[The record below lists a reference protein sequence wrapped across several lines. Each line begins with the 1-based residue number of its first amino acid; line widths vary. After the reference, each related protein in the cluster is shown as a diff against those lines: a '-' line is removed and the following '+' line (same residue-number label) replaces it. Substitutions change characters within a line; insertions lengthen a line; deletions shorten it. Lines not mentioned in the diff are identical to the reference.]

1 MNMFVGERTGK
12 EVKISESAENQHIL
26 ELGLSGTGKSVR
38 MAGIE
43 LERVRSGGTVI
54 AIDTNGRHYGM
65 PLPYTNIIE
74 VCREGLALDFLSSIN
89 NLKGNRVVEISYIAD
104 LLSHG
109 QNLGVR
115 QMNALRQ
122 AIDDASKVREMYA
135 SDMVA
140 IGKMLKNQE
149 DAIADGVYSRLWDIF
164 EGGFF
169 RNNAKTFQLGKMN
182 ILSFKG
188 INPST
193 QRTLI
198 EVFIGALWRKLRM
211 NDSHDTQYDITLTVD
226 EVQNLSMSK
235 NSVLFEL
242 LTEARA
248 YGLKLLLATQSMN
261 VFNKIQIS
269 ALNQCAIKLMFKPA
283 SNDSSKLSKM
293 MNVNNDKL
301 WQKILENLKIGEAV
315 AVGSLSCNGKELSNP
330 IITTMSLE
338 RLTERRMLHE

>member
-1 MNMFVGERTGK
+1 MHRFIGERTGK
-12 EVKISESAENQHIL
+12 EVIVSNNAENQHIL
-26 ELGLSGTGKSVR
+26 ELGISGTGKSVR

-43 LERVRSGGTVI
+43 LERVRSGETVI

-74 VCREGLALDFLSSIN
+74 VCGEGLGLDFLSSIN
-89 NLKGNRVVEISYIAD
+89 PAGTRIVEISYIAD
-104 LLSHG
+104 LLSRG
-109 QNLGVR
+109 QNLGTR

-122 AIDDASKVREMYA
+122 AIDAASKVREMYE
-135 SDMVA
+135 SDMSA
-140 IGKMLKNQE
+140 IGEMLKEQGN
-149 DAIADGVYSRLWDIF
+149 AVADGVYSRLWDIF

-169 RNNAKTFQLGKMN
+169 RNNAKTFQFGKIN

-198 EVFIGALWRKLRM
+198 EVFVGALWKKLRM
-211 NDSHDTQYDITLTVD
+211 NDSHAIQYDITLTVD

-248 YGLKLLLATQSMN
+248 YGLKLLLATQSMS
-261 VFNKIQIS
+261 VFNKMQIS
-269 ALNQCAIKLMFKPA
+269 ALNQCATKLLFKPA
-283 SNDSSKLSKM
+283 SNDTVNLSKM
-293 MNVNNDKL
+293 LNGNNNKI
-301 WQKILENLKIGEAV
+301 WTKILEDLKVGEAV
-315 AVGSLSCNGKELSNP
+315 AVGTLACNGKDIAGP
-330 IITTMSLE
+330 VITTMSLE
-338 RLTERRMLHE
+338 RLTERRALHE

>member
-1 MNMFVGERTGK
+1 MNTFIGERTGK
-12 EVKISESAENQHIL
+12 EIRISDNAENQHIL

-43 LERVRSGGTVI
+43 LERVRSGETVI
-54 AIDTNGRHYGM
+54 AIDTNGRHYEM
-65 PLPYTNIIE
+65 PFSYTNIVE
-74 VCREGLALDFLSSIN
+74 VCEEGLALDFLSSIN
-89 NLKGNRVVEISYIAD
+89 NPKGNRVVEISYIAD
-104 LLSHG
+104 LLSRG

-122 AIDDASKVREMYA
+122 AIDDASKVRERYP

-140 IGKMLKNQE
+140 IGEMLKDQE

-198 EVFIGALWRKLRM
+198 EVFIGALWRKQRM
-211 NDSHDTQYDITLTVD
+211 NDSYATQYDITLTVD

-248 YGLKLLLATQSMN
+248 YGLKLLLATQSMS
-261 VFNKIQIS
+261 VFNKMQIS
-269 ALNQCAIKLMFKPA
+269 VLSQCATTLLFKPA
-283 SNDSSKLSKM
+283 ANDLEKLLKLMSFD
-293 MNVNNDKL
+293 DKDT
-301 WQKILENLKIGEAV
+301 WRRILKNLQIGQAV
-315 AVGSLSCNGKELSNP
+315 TIGALSCNGRKMSGP
-330 IITTMSLE
+330 VITTMSWE
-338 RLTERRMLHE
+338 RLAERNALHE

>member
-1 MNMFVGERTGK
+1 MHRFIGERTGK
-12 EVKISESAENQHIL
+12 EVIVSNNAENQHIL
-26 ELGLSGTGKSVR
+26 ELGISGTGKSVR

-43 LERVRSGGTVI
+43 LERVRSGETVI

-74 VCREGLALDFLSSIN
+74 VCGEGLGLDFLSSIN
-89 NLKGNRVVEISYIAD
+89 PAGNRIVEISYIAD
-104 LLSHG
+104 LLSRG
-109 QNLGVR
+109 QNLGTR

-122 AIDDASKVREMYA
+122 AIDAASKVREMYE
-135 SDMVA
+135 SDMSA
-140 IGKMLKNQE
+140 IGEMLKEQGN
-149 DAIADGVYSRLWDIF
+149 AVADGVYSRLWDIF

-169 RNNAKTFQLGKMN
+169 RNNAKTFQFGKIN

-198 EVFIGALWRKLRM
+198 EVFVGALWKKLRM
-211 NDSHDTQYDITLTVD
+211 NDSHAIQYDITLTVD

-248 YGLKLLLATQSMN
+248 YGLKLLLATQSMS
-261 VFNKIQIS
+261 VFNKMQIS
-269 ALNQCAIKLMFKPA
+269 ALNQCATKLLFKPA
-283 SNDSSKLSKM
+283 SNDTVNLSKM
-293 MNVNNDKL
+293 LNGNNNKI
-301 WQKILENLKIGEAV
+301 WTKILEDLKVGEAV
-315 AVGSLSCNGKELSNP
+315 AVGTLACNGKDIAGP
-330 IITTMSLE
+330 VITTMSLE
-338 RLTERRMLHE
+338 RLTERRALHE

>member
-1 MNMFVGERTGK
+1 
-12 EVKISESAENQHIL
+12 
-26 ELGLSGTGKSVR
+26 
-38 MAGIE
+38 
-43 LERVRSGGTVI
+43 
-54 AIDTNGRHYGM
+54 
-65 PLPYTNIIE
+65 
-74 VCREGLALDFLSSIN
+74 
-89 NLKGNRVVEISYIAD
+89 
-104 LLSHG
+104 
-109 QNLGVR
+109 
-115 QMNALRQ
+115 
-122 AIDDASKVREMYA
+122 
-135 SDMVA
+135 
-140 IGKMLKNQE
+140 
-149 DAIADGVYSRLWDIF
+149 
-164 EGGFF
+164 
-169 RNNAKTFQLGKMN
+169 
-182 ILSFKG
+182 
-188 INPST
+188 
-193 QRTLI
+193 
-198 EVFIGALWRKLRM
+198 M

-248 YGLKLLLATQSMN
+248 YGLKLLLATQSMS